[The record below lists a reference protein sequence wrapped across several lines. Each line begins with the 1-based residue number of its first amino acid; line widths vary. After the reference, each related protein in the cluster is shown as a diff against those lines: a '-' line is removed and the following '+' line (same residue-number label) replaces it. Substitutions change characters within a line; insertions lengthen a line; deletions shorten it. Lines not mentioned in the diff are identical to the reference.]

1 MMPRHERTALDVH
14 QLRDT
19 GLDPV
24 GDRPWGTHI
33 CLFYGT
39 PQDLYDV
46 HASYFGAGLANGE
59 FCIWAV
65 SGPVSRDNAIE
76 ALRKSVPDFEKYL
89 RDGQIEIIPGYQ
101 WYLRGDE
108 FDAQRITGGWH
119 AKLDEALARGF
130 EGMRVSGNAF
140 WFETSLWEAFRDYEA
155 ELDRSLAGRKM
166 IVLCTYCLEESRAI
180 DVLDV
185 ARTHNFS
192 IAKRDGRWEFLETP
206 ELAGAKREIG
216 RLNGAIDILSK
227 PFPGRRH
234 LTHREQVV
242 LAQVV
247 KGASSK
253 EAGRNLNI
261 SPRTVEF
268 HRKNIMRKL
277 GARNVID
284 LLGLVLG
291 SSRSDQHSQHSMS
304 KSPIFGEPQR

>member
-1 MMPRHERTALDVH
+1 MSHHERTALDVH
-14 QLRDT
+14 QLRKT

-33 CLFYGT
+33 CLFYEKR
-39 PQDLYDV
+39 QDLYDV
-46 HASYFGAGLANGE
+46 HADYFGAGLASGE

-65 SGPVSRDNAIE
+65 SDPINREKAIE

-89 RDGQIEIIPGYQ
+89 RDGQIEFVPGYQ
-101 WYLRGDE
+101 WYLRGDD
-108 FDAQRITGGWH
+108 FDPQRITGGWH

-140 WFETSLWEAFRDYEA
+140 WFETSLWKTFREYEA
-155 ELDRSLAGRKM
+155 ELDRSVAGRRL
-166 IVLCTYCLEESRAI
+166 IVLCTYCLEASRAV

-206 ELAGAKREIG
+206 ELAEARREIG

-227 PFPGRRH
+227 SFPGRRH

-253 EAGRNLNI
+253 EA
-261 SPRTVEF
+261 
-268 HRKNIMRKL
+268 
-277 GARNVID
+277 ARI
-284 LLGLVLG
+284 
-291 SSRSDQHSQHSMS
+291 
-304 KSPIFGEPQR
+304 

>member
-1 MMPRHERTALDVH
+1 M
-14 QLRDT
+14 
-19 GLDPV
+19 
-24 GDRPWGTHI
+24 
-33 CLFYGT
+33 
-39 PQDLYDV
+39 
-46 HASYFGAGLANGE
+46 HADYFGAGLTSGE

-65 SGPVSRDNAIE
+65 SDPINREKAIE
-76 ALRKSVPDFEKYL
+76 ALRKSIPDFEKYL
-89 RDGQIEIIPGYQ
+89 RDGQIEFIPGYQ

-108 FDAQRITGGWH
+108 FDPQRITGGWH

-140 WFETSLWEAFRDYEA
+140 WFETSLWKTFREYEA
-155 ELDRSLAGRKM
+155 ELDRSLAGRRM
-166 IVLCTYCLEESRAI
+166 IVLCTYCLEASRAV

-206 ELAGAKREIG
+206 ELAEARREIG

-253 EAGRNLNI
+253 EAARNLNI

-268 HRKNIMRKL
+268 HRKNIMSKL
-277 GARNVID
+277 GARNVVD
-284 LLGLVLG
+284 LLGIVLARN
-291 SSRSDQHSQHSMS
+291 RSDQHGMS
-304 KSPIFGEPQR
+304 TSPISGETPQ

>member
-1 MMPRHERTALDVH
+1 MSRHAQIALDD
-14 QLRDT
+14 QPLRET
-19 GLDPV
+19 GLGPL

-33 CLFYGT
+33 CLFYET

-46 HASYFGAGLANGE
+46 HADYFGAGLASGE

-65 SGPVSRDNAIE
+65 SDPINRGDAID

-89 RDGQIEIIPGYQ
+89 RDGAIEIIPGYQ

-108 FDAQRITGGWH
+108 FDPQRITGGWH

-140 WFETSLWEAFRDYEA
+140 WFETNLWETFREYEA
-155 ELDRSLAGRKM
+155 ELDRSVAGRRM
-166 IVLCTYCLEESRAI
+166 IVLCTYSLKASRAV

-192 IAKRDGRWEFLETP
+192 IARREGRWDFLETP
-206 ELAGAKREIG
+206 ELAEAKREIG

-227 PFPGRRH
+227 PFPGGRR
-234 LTHREQVV
+234 LTHREQIV

-253 EAGRNLNI
+253 EAARTLNI

-277 GARNVID
+277 GARNVVD
-284 LLGLVLG
+284 LLGIVFG
-291 SSRSDQHSQHSMS
+291 NSRSDQHATSTSRIS
-304 KSPIFGEPQR
+304 GEPQE

>member
-1 MMPRHERTALDVH
+1 MSRHERTARDVR
-14 QLRDT
+14 QLRKT

-33 CLFYGT
+33 CLFYET

-46 HASYFGAGLANGE
+46 HADYFGAGLASGE
-59 FCIWAV
+59 FCVWAL
-65 SGPVSRDNAIE
+65 SDPINRENAIE
-76 ALRKSVPDFEKYL
+76 ALRKSVPDFDKYL
-89 RDGQIEIIPGYQ
+89 RDGQIEFIPGYQ

-108 FDAQRITGGWH
+108 FDPQRITGGWH
-119 AKLDEALARGF
+119 AKLDEAQARGF

-140 WFETSLWEAFRDYEA
+140 WFETGLWTTFREYEA
-155 ELDRSLAGRKM
+155 ELDRSLAGRRM
-166 IVLCTYCLEESRAI
+166 IVLCTYSLAASRAV

-192 IAKRDGRWEFLETP
+192 VAKRDGRWEFLETP
-206 ELAGAKREIG
+206 ELVEAKREIG
-216 RLNGAIDILSK
+216 RLNGAIDVLSK

-234 LTHREQVV
+234 LTRREQVV

-277 GARNVID
+277 GARNVVD
-284 LLGLVLG
+284 LLGIVLG
-291 SSRSDQHSQHSMS
+291 DSRYDQYGMS
-304 KSPIFGEPQR
+304 TSPIFGEPQR

>member
-1 MMPRHERTALDVH
+1 MSRHTRTALDHH
-14 QLRDT
+14 QLRKT
-19 GLDPV
+19 GLGPV

-33 CLFYGT
+33 CLFYET
-39 PQDLYDV
+39 RQDLYDV
-46 HASYFGAGLANGE
+46 HVDYFGAGLASGE

-65 SGPVSRDNAIE
+65 SDPINREKAIE

-89 RDGQIEIIPGYQ
+89 QDGQIEFVPGYQ

-140 WFETSLWEAFRDYEA
+140 WFETSLWETFREYEA
-155 ELDRSLAGRKM
+155 ELDRSLTGRKM
-166 IVLCTYCLEESRAI
+166 LVLCTYCLEASRAV

-206 ELAGAKREIG
+206 ELVEAKREIG

-227 PFPGRRH
+227 PFPGSRQ

-247 KGASSK
+247 TGASSK
-253 EAGRNLNI
+253 EAARNLNI

-268 HRKNIMRKL
+268 HRKNIMSKL
-277 GARNVID
+277 GARNVVD
-284 LLGLVLG
+284 LLGIVLA
-291 SSRSDQHSQHSMS
+291 SS
-304 KSPIFGEPQR
+304 

>member
-1 MMPRHERTALDVH
+1 MSRHERTAVDVH
-14 QLRDT
+14 QLRKT
-19 GLDPV
+19 GLDPI

-33 CLFYGT
+33 CLFYEKR
-39 PQDLYDV
+39 QDLYDV
-46 HASYFGAGLANGE
+46 HADYFGAGLASGE

-65 SGPVSRDNAIE
+65 SDPINRENAIE
-76 ALRKSVPDFEKYL
+76 TMRESVPDFEKYL
-89 RDGQIEIIPGYQ
+89 RDGQIEIVPGYD
-101 WYLRGDE
+101 WYLRGDD

-140 WFETSLWEAFRDYEA
+140 WFETSLWKTFCEYEA

-166 IVLCTYCLEESRAI
+166 LVLCTYCLAASRAV

-206 ELAGAKREIG
+206 ELVEAKREIG

-227 PFPGRRH
+227 PFPGREH
-234 LTHREQVV
+234 LTDRERVV

-253 EAGRNLNI
+253 EAARHLNI

-268 HRKNIMRKL
+268 HRKNIMSKL

-284 LLGLVLG
+284 LLKIVFGG
-291 SSRSDQHSQHSMS
+291 GRSDHPSLSRPAIS
-304 KSPIFGEPQR
+304 GEPRQ

>member
-1 MMPRHERTALDVH
+1 MTRHERTAFGAH
-14 QLRDT
+14 QSGDLRNT
-19 GLDPV
+19 GLTPV

-33 CLFYGT
+33 CLFYET
-39 PQDLYDV
+39 PRDLYDV
-46 HASYFGAGLANGE
+46 HVEYFGAGLANGE
-59 FCIWAV
+59 FCIWAL
-65 SGPVSRDNAIE
+65 SDPINREDAIE
-76 ALRKSVPDFEKYL
+76 ALAKSVPDLDKYL
-89 RDGQIEIIPGYQ
+89 RDGQIEFIPGYE
-101 WYLRGDE
+101 WYLRGGE
-108 FDAQRITGGWH
+108 FDSKRITGGWH
-119 AKLDEALARGF
+119 AKLDDALARGF

-140 WFETSLWEAFRDYEA
+140 WFETNLWMTFREYEA
-155 ELDRSLAGRKM
+155 ELDHSIADRKM
-166 IVLCTYCLEESRAI
+166 LVLCTYPLKASRAV

-206 ELAGAKREIG
+206 ELAEAKREIG
-216 RLNGAIDILSK
+216 RLNGALDILSK

-234 LTHREQVV
+234 LTHREQIV

-253 EAGRNLNI
+253 EAGRSLNI

-284 LLGLVLG
+284 LLGIVLG
-291 SSRSDQHSQHSMS
+291 DGTHLHSLST
-304 KSPIFGEPQR
+304 SPIAREHP

>member
-1 MMPRHERTALDVH
+1 MSRHERTALDVH
-14 QLRDT
+14 QLRNT

-33 CLFYGT
+33 CLFYET
-39 PQDLYDV
+39 RQDLYDV
-46 HASYFGAGLANGE
+46 HAEYFGAGLASGE

-65 SGPVSRDNAIE
+65 SDPINREKAIE

-89 RDGQIEIIPGYQ
+89 RDGQIEFIPGYQ
-101 WYLRGDE
+101 WYLRGDD
-108 FDAQRITGGWH
+108 FDPQRITGGWH

-140 WFETSLWEAFRDYEA
+140 WFETSLWKTFREYEA
-155 ELDRSLAGRKM
+155 ELDRSLAGRRM
-166 IVLCTYCLEESRAI
+166 IVLCTYCLEASRAV
-180 DVLDV
+180 DVLGV

-192 IAKRDGRWEFLETP
+192 IAKRDGRWEFLETQ
-206 ELAGAKREIG
+206 ELAEAKREIG

-253 EAGRNLNI
+253 EAARNLNI

-268 HRKNIMRKL
+268 HRKNIMSKL

-284 LLGLVLG
+284 LLKIVFG
-291 SSRSDQHSQHSMS
+291 SSRSDHHSMS
-304 KSPIFGEPQR
+304 TPAISGEPQQ

>member
-1 MMPRHERTALDVH
+1 MSRHERTALGSD
-14 QLRDT
+14 QLRNT
-19 GLDPV
+19 GLAPV
-24 GDRPWGTHI
+24 GDRAWGTHI
-33 CLFYGT
+33 CLFYET

-46 HASYFGAGLANGE
+46 HAEYFGAGLASGE
-59 FCIWAV
+59 FCIWAL
-65 SGPVSRDNAIE
+65 SDPISRESAIE
-76 ALRKSVPDFEKYL
+76 TLRKSVPDFDKYL
-89 RDGQIEIIPGYQ
+89 RDGQIEFIPGYQ

-108 FDAQRITGGWH
+108 FDPQRITGGWH

-140 WFETSLWEAFRDYEA
+140 WFETGLWTTFREYEA
-155 ELDRSLAGRKM
+155 ELDRSLAGRRM
-166 IVLCTYCLEESRAI
+166 IVLCTYSLAASRAV

-192 IAKRDGRWEFLETP
+192 IAKRDGRWDFLETP
-206 ELAGAKREIG
+206 ELAEARREIV
-216 RLNGAIDILSK
+216 RLNGAIDILSR
-227 PFPGRRH
+227 PFPGSRH

-277 GARNVID
+277 GARNVIE
-284 LLGLVLG
+284 LLGIVLG
-291 SSRSDQHSQHSMS
+291 SGRPDQLGMS
-304 KSPIFGEPQR
+304 TSPISGEGSR

>member
-1 MMPRHERTALDVH
+1 MSRHERTSLGAD
-14 QLRDT
+14 QLRNS
-19 GLDPV
+19 GLAPV

-33 CLFYGT
+33 CLFYET

-46 HASYFGAGLANGE
+46 HVDYFRAGLAGGE
-59 FCIWAV
+59 YCIWAL
-65 SGPVSRDNAIE
+65 SDPINREIAIE
-76 ALRKSVPDFEKYL
+76 ALRKSVPDFDKYL
-89 RDGQIEIIPGYQ
+89 RDGQIEFIPGYQ

-108 FDAQRITGGWH
+108 FDPQRITGGWH
-119 AKLDEALARGF
+119 AKLDDALARGF

-140 WFETSLWEAFRDYEA
+140 WFEAGLWTTFREYEA
-155 ELDRSLAGRKM
+155 ELDRSLAGRRM
-166 IVLCTYCLEESRAI
+166 IVLCTYSLAASRAV

-192 IAKRDGRWEFLETP
+192 IAKRDGRWDFLETP
-206 ELAGAKREIG
+206 ELAEARREIG

-253 EAGRNLNI
+253 EAARNLNI

-268 HRKNIMRKL
+268 HRTNIMRKL

-284 LLGLVLG
+284 LLGIVLG
-291 SSRSDQHSQHSMS
+291 SSQPDPHNMS
-304 KSPIFGEPQR
+304 TSPIFGEPQR

>member
-1 MMPRHERTALDVH
+1 
-14 QLRDT
+14 LRNT

-33 CLFYGT
+33 CLFYET

-46 HASYFGAGLANGE
+46 HAEYFAAGLASGE
-59 FCIWAV
+59 FCIWAL
-65 SGPVSRDNAIE
+65 SDPIDREKAIE
-76 ALRKSVPDFEKYL
+76 ALRKSIPDFDQYL
-89 RDGQIEIIPGYQ
+89 RDGQIELIPGYK
-101 WYLRGDE
+101 WYLRGEE
-108 FDAQRITGGWH
+108 FNPQRITGGWH
-119 AKLDEALARGF
+119 AKLDDALARGF

-140 WFETSLWEAFRDYEA
+140 WFEAGLWSTFREYEA
-155 ELDRSLAGRKM
+155 ELDRSLAGRQM
-166 IVLCTYCLEESRAI
+166 IVLCTYSLAASRAV

-206 ELAGAKREIG
+206 ELAEARREIV

-227 PFPGRRH
+227 PFPGSRD

-253 EAGRNLNI
+253 DAGRNLSI

-284 LLGLVLG
+284 LLGIVLG
-291 SSRSDQHSQHSMS
+291 GSRSDPHSMPTIS
-304 KSPIFGEPQR
+304 GEPQQ

>member
-1 MMPRHERTALDVH
+1 MSAPARTALDVRP
-14 QLRDT
+14 LRKT
-19 GLDPV
+19 GLAPV
-24 GDRPWGTHI
+24 GDRPWGTHV
-33 CLFYGT
+33 CLFYET

-46 HASYFGAGLANGE
+46 HADYFGAGLASGE
-59 FCIWAV
+59 FCLWAL
-65 SGPVSRDNAIE
+65 SDPVNREAAIK
-76 ALRKSVPDFEKYL
+76 ALRTSVPDLERHL
-89 RDGQIEIIPGYQ
+89 RDGQIEFIPGYR
-101 WYLRGDE
+101 WYLRGAE
-108 FDAQRITGGWH
+108 FDPQRITGGWH
-119 AKLDEALARGF
+119 AKLDDALTRGF

-140 WFETSLWEAFRDYEA
+140 WFETDLWTTFREYEA
-155 ELDRSLAGRKM
+155 DLDRSLADFRM
-166 IVLCTYCLEESRAI
+166 IVLCTYALGASRAV

-192 IAKRDGRWEFLETP
+192 IARRDGRWEFLETP
-206 ELAGAKREIG
+206 ELAEAKREIG

-253 EAGRNLNI
+253 EAARDLNI
-261 SPRTVEF
+261 SPRTIEF

-284 LLGLVLG
+284 LLGIVRG
-291 SSRSDQHSQHSMS
+291 RIRSGQHDME
-304 KSPIFGEPQR
+304 KFAMLGEPEK

>member
-1 MMPRHERTALDVH
+1 MSRHERTALDVG
-14 QLRDT
+14 QLRKT
-19 GLDPV
+19 GLNPV
-24 GDRPWGTHI
+24 GERPWGTHI
-33 CLFYGT
+33 CLFYET

-46 HASYFGAGLANGE
+46 HVEYFGAGLANGE
-59 FCIWAV
+59 FCIWAL
-65 SGPVSRDNAIE
+65 SDPIDREIAIE
-76 ALRKSVPDFEKYL
+76 TLRRSIPDFEKCL
-89 RDGQIEIIPGYQ
+89 RDGQIEFIPGYQ

-108 FDAQRITGGWH
+108 FDPQRITGGWH

-130 EGMRVSGNAF
+130 QGMRVSGNAF
-140 WFETSLWEAFRDYEA
+140 WFETGLWTTFREYEA

-166 IVLCTYCLEESRAI
+166 IVLCTYSLASSRAV

-206 ELAGAKREIG
+206 ELAEARREIG

-227 PFPGRRH
+227 PFPGSRN
-234 LTHREQVV
+234 LTHREQIV

-284 LLGLVLG
+284 LLGIVLG
-291 SSRSDQHSQHSMS
+291 NGRPDQHSMS
-304 KSPIFGEPQR
+304 KPPIFGEPQR